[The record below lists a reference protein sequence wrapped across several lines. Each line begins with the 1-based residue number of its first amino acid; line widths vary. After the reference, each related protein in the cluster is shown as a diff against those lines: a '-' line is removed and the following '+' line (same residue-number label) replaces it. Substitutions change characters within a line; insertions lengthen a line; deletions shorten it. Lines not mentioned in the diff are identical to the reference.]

1 LRVGAIEKN
10 PECVDNHCVRIQRV
24 TKEQRERRARQL
36 AIGIVAVSL
45 LVAVVQAFVPDM
57 VNFWV
62 TVAWPVGAAAVTWV
76 ACSRHSGRFRHAWIL
91 IAAGMT
97 VNAIGDVIFDV
108 YDILGDVPSV
118 SWADPFYL
126 ATYPCI
132 LIGMGWWITIRGR
145 SSVGEIFIDAS
156 AVATVAGLVIWQAFV
171 VAPEVLVSGTFVE
184 RFVYASYPM
193 ADVLL
198 VAALMGALFSSARRQ
213 FDMLLMVGFAVA
225 LLIADSLYSAVQL
238 VSDPRVIE
246 DASNGFYYVAYGLIA
261 GAALMQPMIPRED
274 DGVPADSRP
283 ISYFRLTVLGIAL
296 CGAPVFAVGS
306 VVLGYAINAPIS
318 IGATVIVSAMVM
330 VRFAGMVRRLEREQ
344 RRLGDAEARLVYQ
357 ASHDALTGLP
367 NRTMLTERLVREIRA
382 ARVDGSC
389 LALMFIDLDGF
400 KGINDTLGHQTG
412 DMLLAAVASRIRA
425 ALRPTDLVARIG
437 GDEFLV
443 VAPRLGKESF
453 ATIIADRIM
462 ESIGQPLPVGEN
474 ILQTASSIGIAMMR
488 HGDDAEQL
496 IAHADLALYQAKAFG
511 GTQVRVFDPT
521 MRESAD
527 RRARIASGLRESLER
542 GTLRVV
548 YQPRVRLAGSRV
560 TSVEALVRWPD
571 HPDVG
576 IPEMIEVAEAT
587 NQIERLGRFVLDR
600 ACGDIAAVNLH
611 LDTPIGVAVNVSM
624 RQLLRQDLAREVR
637 GVLDHHGLP
646 PQLLT
651 LELTETL
658 LADEPA
664 LAVVI
669 LNELRA
675 MGVRI
680 EIDDFG
686 KGYSSLS
693 RLSALPID
701 GLKIDRRFITGLGI
715 DPTAKPMVEA
725 IIGLARA
732 VNVETTAEGIENDDQ
747 RIILRDLG
755 CRFGQGFHLGRPMPL
770 TELAAMLG
778 EHEALLA

>member
-1 LRVGAIEKN
+1 M
-10 PECVDNHCVRIQRV
+10 
-24 TKEQRERRARQL
+24 RQL
-36 AIGIVAVSL
+36 AIAIVVVSL
-45 LVAVVQAFVPDM
+45 VVGVVQAFVPD
-57 VNFWV
+57 VASFWATATWSV
-62 TVAWPVGAAAVTWV
+62 GVAAVAWV
-76 ACSRHSGRFRHAWIL
+76 ASYRHCGRARHAWGL
-91 IAAGMT
+91 IALAMT
-97 VNAIGDVIFDV
+97 FNAVGDVIFDI
-108 YDILGDVPSV
+108 YDIVGDVPAV

-132 LIGMGWWITIRGR
+132 LIGMAWWVTIRGR
-145 SSVGEIFIDAS
+145 NGVRDIFIDAS
-156 AVATVAGLVIWQAFV
+156 AVAVVAGLAIWQAFV
-171 VAPEVLVSGTFVE
+171 VAPKVLVSGTFVE
-184 RFVYASYPM
+184 RVVFAAYPM
-193 ADVLL
+193 GDVLL
-198 VAALMGALFSSARRQ
+198 VAALMAALFSAARRH

-225 LLIADSLYSAVQL
+225 LLVADILYSVVQL
-238 VSDPRVIE
+238 VAHPRVME
-246 DASNGFYYVAYGLIA
+246 DASNGFYYLAYGLLA
-261 GAALMQPMIPRED
+261 GAAVMQPLHTKD
-274 DGVPADSRP
+274 DEAVSSDRRP
-283 ISYFRLTVLGIAL
+283 ISYLRLSLLGIAL
-296 CGAPVFAVGS
+296 CGAPAFAIGS
-306 VVLGYAINAPIS
+306 VALGFSVHAPIY
-318 IGATVIVSAMVM
+318 IAATISVSTMVM
-330 VRFAGMVRRLEREQ
+330 FRFAGMVRRLETEHW
-344 RRLGDAEARLVYQ
+344 RLNDAEARLVHQ

-382 ARVDGSC
+382 ARVDGSR

-400 KGINDTLGHQTG
+400 KAINDTLGHQTG
-412 DMLLAAVASRIRA
+412 DMLLTSVALRIRA
-425 ALRPTDLVARIG
+425 ALRPSDLVARIG
-437 GDEFLV
+437 GDEFVV

-453 ATIIADRIM
+453 ATVIADRVM
-462 ESIGQPLPVGEN
+462 DSIREPLPVGEN
-474 ILQTASSIGIAMMR
+474 ILQTASSIGIAMLR
-488 HGDDAEQL
+488 DGDDAEQL

-527 RRARIASGLRESLER
+527 RRAAIASGLRDALER

-548 YQPRVRLAGSRV
+548 YQPRVRLAGNRV

-571 HPDVG
+571 QPDVG
-576 IPEMIEVAEAT
+576 IPEMIEIAEAT

-611 LDTPIGVAVNVSM
+611 LETPIGVAVNVSM
-624 RQLLRQDLAREVR
+624 RQLLRHDLSREVR
-637 GVLDHHGLP
+637 QVIDRHGLVP
-646 PQLLT
+646 RLLT

-664 LAVVI
+664 VAVDI

-747 RIILRDLG
+747 HVILRDLG

-770 TELAAMLG
+770 PELASLLG
-778 EHEALLA
+778 EHETLHA

>member
-1 LRVGAIEKN
+1 MARMAT
-10 PECVDNHCVRIQRV
+10 PQRPIP
-24 TKEQRERRARQL
+24 QRL
-36 AIGIVAVSL
+36 A
-45 LVAVVQAFVPDM
+45 
-57 VNFWV
+57 
-62 TVAWPVGAAAVTWV
+62 
-76 ACSRHSGRFRHAWIL
+76 L

-97 VNAIGDVIFDV
+97 VNAIGDVVFGV

-145 SSVGEIFIDAS
+145 TSVGEIFIDAS

-198 VAALMGALFSSARRQ
+198 VAALMGALFSSVRRQ

-225 LLIADSLYSAVQL
+225 LLIADILYSAVQL
-238 VSDPRVIE
+238 VSHPRVFE
-246 DASNGFYYVAYGLIA
+246 DASNAFYYVAYGLIA
-261 GAALMQPMIPRED
+261 GAAVMQPMVAPPD
-274 DGVPADSRP
+274 DGVPGDSRP

-296 CGAPVFAVGS
+296 CGASVFAVGS
-306 VVLGYAINAPIS
+306 VALGYSINAPIS
-318 IGATVIVSAMVM
+318 IGATIIVSAMVM
-330 VRFAGMVRRLEREQ
+330 VRFAGLVRRLEREQ

-367 NRTMLTERLVREIRA
+367 NRTMLTERLLREIRA
-382 ARVDGSC
+382 ARVDGSR
-389 LALMFIDLDGF
+389 LAVMFIDLDGF

-453 ATIIADRIM
+453 ATIIAERIM
-462 ESIGQPLPVGEN
+462 ESIHEPLPVGEN
-474 ILQTASSIGIAMMR
+474 ILQTASSIGIAMLR
-488 HGDDAEQL
+488 QGDDAEQL

-511 GTQVRVFDPT
+511 GTQVRVFDPA

-527 RRARIASGLRESLER
+527 RRARIASGLRDSLER

-624 RQLLRQDLAREVR
+624 RQLLRHDLAREVR
-637 GVLDHHGLP
+637 GVLDHHGLA

-664 LAVVI
+664 VAVVI

-715 DPTAKPMVEA
+715 DPAAKPMVEA

-770 TELAAMLG
+770 TELAATLA
-778 EHEALLA
+778 EHEALRT